1 MIVDDASAASSG
13 DVLARTRAWLER
25 VVIGLNLCP
34 FAKAVHVRGR
44 IRHALSDATDE
55 ETLLADL
62 ETELR
67 RLHGSDESVVETTLL
82 LHPGVLGDFL
92 DYNQFLDRA
101 DALLERLGLDDTFQ
115 VASFHPDYR
124 FADAADDDAANCS
137 NRSPVPMLHLL
148 RQSSVDRAVAAFP
161 DAAGIYERNIAML
174 RALGIDGWRRV
185 RDGEAGD

>member
-115 VASFHPDYR
+115 VASFKVFPGR
-124 FADAADDDAANCS
+124 CSAASHEWWLASYKDLAPGLGAA
-137 NRSPVPMLHLL
+137 
-148 RQSSVDRAVAAFP
+148 RA
-161 DAAGIYERNIAML
+161 
-174 RALGIDGWRRV
+174 
-185 RDGEAGD
+185 